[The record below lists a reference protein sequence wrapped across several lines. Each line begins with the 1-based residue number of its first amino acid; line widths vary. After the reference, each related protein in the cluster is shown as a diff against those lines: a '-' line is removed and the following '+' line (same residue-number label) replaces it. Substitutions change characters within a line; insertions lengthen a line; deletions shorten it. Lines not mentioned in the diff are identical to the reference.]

1 MLKSTII
8 LILIICFAIIAIMIL
23 GIRLGFI
30 LDKPYSKFPQKTLD
44 ISEKSYYDKHYYKDF
59 MYEWLERNGDWYY
72 DNTSDT
78 TRVGGNS
85 SD

>member
-23 GIRLGFI
+23 GVRLGYI
-30 LDKPYSKFPQKTLD
+30 MDRPYTKFPQKTLD
-44 ISEKSYYDKHYYKDF
+44 IYNNINYDSKYYKDY

-72 DNTSDT
+72 DNRSDT
-78 TRVGGNS
+78 THAGCNSGG
-85 SD
+85 